1 MEFASWVSP
10 EFKLYIIKDYQRLKK
25 DESHKLSLAWNAK
38 RELAKVNYRIHMA
51 LFGMTAKQ
59 WRAQNPDAE
68 GNIRDYADIYQLII
82 LVNLESMNAELIKQ
96 GISQGERL
104 EYLNNMAI
112 EQMNSLINNSS
123 VQKFNSYINNDSHLP
138 NGELKNF

>member
-1 MEFASWVSP
+1 
-10 EFKLYIIKDYQRLKK
+10 
-25 DESHKLSLAWNAK
+25 
-38 RELAKVNYRIHMA
+38 MA

>member
-1 MEFASWVSP
+1 MQADI
-10 EFKLYIIKDYQRLKK
+10 L
-25 DESHKLSLAWNAK
+25 N
-38 RELAKVNYRIHMA
+38 MA

-59 WRAQNPDAE
+59 WRSQHPDAE
-68 GNIRDYADIYQLII
+68 GNIRDQADIYQLII

-112 EQMNSLINNSS
+112 EQMRSLINNSS
-123 VQKFNSYINNDSHLP
+123 VQKLNSSINDASHTH
-138 NGELKNF
+138 NGGEL